1 MNNICEKF
9 NYPYPE
15 NSMYVLY
22 FLKRDGSIVYEIV
35 ISGDGDGITDY
46 IENKESCKMYKYLG
60 YVNYKNINSVKIDKA
75 SNDFLRIINKKE
87 FFESIEDVVKRK
99 KINQGQII
107 YTSNIKYVKEQLNKA
122 INGRRCEREPVYIYS
137 EYEINESLA
146 E

>member
-1 MNNICEKF
+1 
-9 NYPYPE
+9 
-15 NSMYVLY
+15 MYVLY

-46 IENKESCKMYKYLG
+46 IENKESCKMHKYLG

-87 FFESIEDVVKRK
+87 FFESIEDVVKGK

>member
-35 ISGDGDGITDY
+35 ISGDGNGITDY

-60 YVNYKNINSVKIDKA
+60 YVNYKNINSVKINKA
-75 SNDFLRIINKKE
+75 SNKFLRIINQKE
-87 FFESIEDVVKRK
+87 NLENIEDVLKMK
-99 KINQGQII
+99 NINQGQII
-107 YTSNIKYVKEQLNKA
+107 DISNINHIREELNRA
-122 INGRRCEREPVYIYS
+122 MNGRKCEREPVYIYS

>member
-9 NYPYPE
+9 SYPYPE

-22 FLKRDGSIVYEIV
+22 FLKRDGHIVYEIV
-35 ISGDGDGITDY
+35 ISGDGNGITDY
-46 IENKESCKMYKYLG
+46 IENKESYKMYKYLG
-60 YVNYKNINSVKIDKA
+60 YVNYKNINSVSINKT
-75 SNDFLRIINKKE
+75 SNNFLRIINKKE
-87 FFESIEDVVKRK
+87 FFESIEDVVKGE

-122 INGRRCEREPVYIYS
+122 INGRKCEREPVYIYS

>member
-22 FLKRDGSIVYEIV
+22 FLKRDGSIVYDIV

-46 IENKESCKMYKYLG
+46 IENKESYKMYKYLG
-60 YVNYKNINSVKIDKA
+60 YVNYKNINSIKINKA
-75 SNDFLRIINKKE
+75 SNKFLRIINQKE
-87 FFESIEDVVKRK
+87 SLESIEDVLKMK
-99 KINQGQII
+99 NINQGQII
-107 YTSNIKYVKEQLNKA
+107 DTSNINHIREELNRA
-122 INGRRCEREPVYIYS
+122 MNGRKCEREPVYIYS

>member
-22 FLKRDGSIVYEIV
+22 FLKRDGRIVYEIV

-60 YVNYKNINSVKIDKA
+60 YVNYKNINSVKINKA
-75 SNDFLRIINKKE
+75 SNKFLRIINQKE
-87 FFESIEDVVKRK
+87 SLESIEDVLKMKNV
-99 KINQGQII
+99 NQGQII
-107 YTSNIKYVKEQLNKA
+107 DISNINHIREELNRA
-122 INGRRCEREPVYIYS
+122 MNGRKCEREPVYIYS

>member
-22 FLKRDGSIVYEIV
+22 FLKRDGRIVYEIV

-60 YVNYKNINSVKIDKA
+60 YVNYKNINSVKINKA
-75 SNDFLRIINKKE
+75 SNKFLRIINQKE
-87 FFESIEDVVKRK
+87 NLENIEDVLKMK
-99 KINQGQII
+99 NINQGQII
-107 YTSNIKYVKEQLNKA
+107 DISNINHIREELNRA
-122 INGRRCEREPVYIYS
+122 MNGRKCEREPVYIYS

>member
-60 YVNYKNINSVKIDKA
+60 YVNYKNINSVKINKA
-75 SNDFLRIINKKE
+75 SNKFLRIINQKE
-87 FFESIEDVVKRK
+87 NLENIEDVLKMK
-99 KINQGQII
+99 NINQGQII
-107 YTSNIKYVKEQLNKA
+107 DISNINHIREELNRA
-122 INGRRCEREPVYIYS
+122 MNGRKCEREPVYIYS

>member
-35 ISGDGDGITDY
+35 ISGDGDDITDY

-60 YVNYKNINSVKIDKA
+60 YVNYKNINSVKINKA
-75 SNDFLRIINKKE
+75 SNKFLRIINQKE
-87 FFESIEDVVKRK
+87 NLENIEDVLKMK
-99 KINQGQII
+99 NINQGQII
-107 YTSNIKYVKEQLNKA
+107 DISNINHIREELNRA
-122 INGRRCEREPVYIYS
+122 MNGRKCEREPVYIYS